1 MGAEFKDYYAILGV
15 PRTASED
22 ELKKAYRQ
30 LARKYHPDVAT
41 DKRQAEEKFKE
52 INEAYQVLGDPENRR
67 KYDTLGANWNQP
79 DGVPGP
85 SGPRARRGSPRS
97 GRSAEFQ
104 FDGTGFSDFFEQFF
118 GQHGRTG
125 DPIGGTARR
134 GADIEGDL
142 AVDLHEVLDGAVRSV
157 SLRHE
162 DPRTGEEQT
171 TTFRVRIPA
180 GVRDGQLIRVAG
192 KGEEGL
198 GGDAGDLL
206 LRVRLVPHPDYQV
219 RGSDLV
225 TELELPP
232 WYFVLGTEVSVP
244 TLNGPVTIR
253 VPVGAVP
260 GQQLRIRGKGLPT
273 DGGGTRGDLFAV
285 LSITLPTEVSE
296 AERALW
302 KQLAELSQS
311 KR

>member
-15 PRTASED
+15 PRTASEE

-41 DKRQAEEKFKE
+41 DKGRAEEKFKE
-52 INEAYQVLGDPENRR
+52 IGEAYQVLGDPENRR

-79 DGVPGP
+79 QGFAGP
-85 SGPRARRGSPRS
+85 SGDRAPRGRSRS

-118 GQHGRTG
+118 GHQTSAGT
-125 DPIGGTARR
+125 PGGTGRR

-142 AVDLHEVLDGAVRSV
+142 AVNLHEVLDGAIRTV
-157 SLRHE
+157 SLKQD
-162 DPRTGEEQT
+162 DPRTGEERT

-180 GVRDGQLIRVAG
+180 GVRDGQLIRLAG

-206 LRVRLVPHPDYQV
+206 LRVRLVPHPDFQV
-219 RGSDLV
+219 RDSDLV
-225 TELELPP
+225 TDLELAP
-232 WYFVLGTEVSVP
+232 WHFVLGTDASVP

-253 VPVGAVP
+253 VPAGATP

-273 DGGGTRGDLFAV
+273 DGGTTRGDLFAILMV
-285 LSITLPTEVSE
+285 AFPTEITE

-302 KQLAELSQS
+302 KQLADLSQS